1 MKIKDLIFN
10 REKLRKY
17 DELKEWKEYFTKNRI
32 IIHADGREY
41 YRPHFKEKICENEV
55 IIDCL
60 PDHIKQIIVSALDTE
75 IKKLDE
81 E

>member
-1 MKIKDLIFN
+1 MKLKDLIFN

-17 DELKEWKEYFTKNRI
+17 DELKEWKEYFGK
-32 IIHADGREY
+32 DGLCLNSACAL
-41 YRPHFKEKICENEV
+41 FGKDEKLTVFI
-55 IIDCL
+55 
-60 PDHIKQIIVSALDTE
+60 PDHIKQIIVGALEAE

>member
-1 MKIKDLIFN
+1 MKIKDLICS

-17 DELKEWKEYFTKNRI
+17 DELKEWKEYFSKDELFLNS
-32 IIHADGREY
+32 ACALFGKD
-41 YRPHFKEKICENEV
+41 EKLAVFI
-55 IIDCL
+55 

-75 IKKLDE
+75 INKLDE